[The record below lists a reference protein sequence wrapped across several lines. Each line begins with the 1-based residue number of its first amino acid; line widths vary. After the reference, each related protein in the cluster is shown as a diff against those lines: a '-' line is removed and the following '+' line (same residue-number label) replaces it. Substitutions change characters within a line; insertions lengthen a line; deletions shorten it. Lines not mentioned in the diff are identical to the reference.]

1 MDHNWNPIRIL
12 AGLFLGIMGLLYIF
26 PIFWMATTSLKST
39 GELYGYPPTL
49 VPLRPTFQAYTS
61 LLFEKGYGHLI
72 RNSLI
77 INLLTIALTLAL
89 ALLINYPLARLRV
102 STRAGRAILNGI
114 LAIRFIPGIIMI
126 IPFYAII
133 LTVGLYDTI
142 WSLVLIYTVFNLPL
156 AVYMLNGFLQEIPIE
171 LEEAALVDGAT
182 RRYAFLAITL
192 PQLSPAILAIAVI
205 TFALSWN
212 DFLFALILTATP
224 AAQTFS
230 IGVWR
235 LVSQFQILWNEM
247 AAAAVIA
254 MTIPI
259 LLLVFVRR
267 YLLAALTFGIVR
279 EKA

>member
-1 MDHNWNPIRIL
+1 MKHSRKL
-12 AGLFLGIMGLLYIF
+12 TRVAVGLFLGVVTVLYLF
-26 PIFWMATTSLKST
+26 PMFWMVTTSLKSL
-39 GELYGYPPTL
+39 GELYQYPPTL
-49 VPLRPTFQAYTS
+49 VPAHPTFQAYVT
-61 LLFEKGYGHLI
+61 LLVEKGYGRLI
-72 RNSLI
+72 WNSLV

-89 ALLINYPLARLRV
+89 ALLINYPLARLRIPGKV
-102 STRAGRAILNGI
+102 GRGILNSI
-114 LAIRFIPGIIMI
+114 LTIRFIPGIIII

-133 LTVGLYDTI
+133 LNIGLYDTI

-156 AVYMLNGFLQEIPIE
+156 AVVMLNGFLREIPVE
-171 LEEAALVDGAT
+171 LEEAALVDGAS
-182 RRYAFLAITL
+182 RRYAFFAITL

-224 AAQTFS
+224 SAQTFS

-254 MTIPI
+254 SAIPI
-259 LLLVFVRR
+259 ILLVFVRR